1 MLSTQARS
9 TSLTLSSA
17 VVCKPRLGTG
27 WSLFPI
33 TWIGTQKDSTGTI
46 AATEPSE
53 CGERIFRGSSHQARL
68 GCSGTQMGS
77 PHSGRCRAERGR
89 PFQRPPPI
97 KPYAQLQN
105 IEQKTP
111 GARRSRH
118 DQKNREGA
126 GTRTCQVGHDRGKES
141 IFSQSSFD

>member
-9 TSLTLSSA
+9 TSPTLSA
-17 VVCKPRLGTG
+17 IVVCKARQSTEG
-27 WSLFPI
+27 SCFPI
-33 TWIGTQKDSTGTI
+33 TWIGTHEDSTS
-46 AATEPSE
+46 AHVATSKPYES
-53 CGERIFRGSSHQARL
+53 GKGILRSSHEARP
-68 GCSGTQMGS
+68 GRTRTQVGS
-77 PHSGRCRAERGR
+77 PHSRRHWAETGR